1 MAYYNFAGGEIP
13 APRGPVASALVKL
26 VRLYQKY
33 VSPLKLGGTC
43 RFLPV
48 CSAYA
53 LEAVARH
60 GAVKGTAL
68 AAARVCKCGPWH
80 PGGYDP
86 VPGSIPAGAGAST
99 SAQSSSVQATDTR
112 QTDEE

>member
-1 MAYYNFAGGEIP
+1 MAYYNFLGAEIP
-13 APRGPVASALVKL
+13 PPPGPAAKGLVGL

-33 VSPLKLGGTC
+33 LSPLKMAGTC
-43 RFLPV
+43 RFMPV

-60 GAVKGTAL
+60 GAVKGSLL
-68 AAARVCKCGPWH
+68 AGARVCKCGPWH

-86 VPGSIPAGAGAST
+86 VPGSVAPPDAAAAAGGEAAPHF
-99 SAQSSSVQATDTR
+99 TD
-112 QTDEE
+112 